1 MALLAMVDGF
11 LGVADRL
18 GQMVLGH
25 RETRDQQA
33 GDSEAESE
41 SESSTIHNLR
51 LPFLFPL
58 VRELRRREWAKLT
71 ILARRN
77 SIGADARRLGEYC
90 GRSA

>member
-11 LGVADRL
+11 LGVADRF

-25 RETRDQQA
+25 GETRDQQA
-33 GDSEAESE
+33 GSEAESE

-58 VRELRRREWAKLT
+58 VRELRGEEWANLT
-71 ILARRN
+71 IMARRN
-77 SIGADARRLGEYC
+77 RLGADADRHLEYY
-90 GRSA
+90 G